1 MSYAYVGVYG
11 EVRYVTGVY
20 PHSDRC
26 GGGADHCGRV
36 LCWEIRSQE
45 NLAPAGF
52 HRGKASA
59 SMINRFWDVVMY
71 TILAAMLVLVVM
83 NAKAVSD
90 LVAAGGKI
98 WIQETTL
105 LTGSGYKK
113 AS

>member
-1 MSYAYVGVYG
+1 
-11 EVRYVTGVY
+11 
-20 PHSDRC
+20 
-26 GGGADHCGRV
+26 
-36 LCWEIRSQE
+36 
-45 NLAPAGF
+45 
-52 HRGKASA
+52 
-59 SMINRFWDVVMY
+59 MINHFWDVVMY